1 MQAASVLIDLV
12 KAFELV
18 RLELVWAAGLRLGF
32 PAVILRLVLEA
43 FAFAR
48 RLVINAALSEATVT
62 LSAILAGGSF
72 ATDALFLVLIE
83 PCDALLRA
91 HQPRV
96 DLRLF
101 VDDLTIDAVGTEL
114 EV

>member
-1 MQAASVLIDLV
+1 M
-12 KAFELV
+12 V
-18 RLELVWAAGLRLGF
+18 RLELVWEAGIRLGF
-32 PAVILRLVLEA
+32 PPVILRLVLEA

-48 RLVINAALSEATVT
+48 RLVFNGALSEATVT

-72 ATDALFLVLIE
+72 ATDALFIVLVG

-96 DLRLF
+96 GFRSS
-101 VDDLTIDAVGTEL
+101 LTI
-114 EV
+114 